1 MIHIKDEAVAI
12 ADDVIALRRY
22 FHMHPELGMQE
33 YETSAKIKE
42 ELEKLNISYKNC
54 GETGVIAQI
63 GTGKKLIALRADMDA
78 LSIQEKSG
86 VSYASVND
94 GVMHACG
101 HDAHTAALL
110 GAARIL
116 KAHEAELKVGVRLLF
131 QPSEENCKGGRFF
144 CENGALDG
152 VDEVYGI
159 HIFTDVAVGNISIE
173 AGPRM
178 ASTSSFKVKITGRAG
193 HGAKPQQCVDATV
206 AACACIMNLQTII
219 SRETDPVDSAVVT
232 VGSLKSGSQYNII
245 SGEAV
250 FEGTVRAFSE
260 ERAEHIE
267 ASLKRIVNM
276 TAEAYGAKAD
286 VVFLRS
292 QHPGVINDAAL
303 TERLTEKAK
312 VLFGKDRL
320 CHVPP
325 MMLGED
331 FSFYQQTV
339 PGVFMFAGGGNPE
352 IGCGYPNHHD
362 CFNIDERVLTDSVM
376 LHLMAVCAAEEAL
389 GGNEND

>member
-131 QPSEENCKGGRFF
+131 QPSEENYF
-144 CENGALDG
+144 
-152 VDEVYGI
+152 YGC
-159 HIFTDVAVGNISIE
+159 
-173 AGPRM
+173 AGWKY
-178 ASTSSFKVKITGRAG
+178 F
-193 HGAKPQQCVDATV
+193 D
-206 AACACIMNLQTII
+206 
-219 SRETDPVDSAVVT
+219 
-232 VGSLKSGSQYNII
+232 
-245 SGEAV
+245 
-250 FEGTVRAFSE
+250 
-260 ERAEHIE
+260 
-267 ASLKRIVNM
+267 
-276 TAEAYGAKAD
+276 
-286 VVFLRS
+286 
-292 QHPGVINDAAL
+292 
-303 TERLTEKAK
+303 
-312 VLFGKDRL
+312 
-320 CHVPP
+320 
-325 MMLGED
+325 
-331 FSFYQQTV
+331 
-339 PGVFMFAGGGNPE
+339 
-352 IGCGYPNHHD
+352 
-362 CFNIDERVLTDSVM
+362 
-376 LHLMAVCAAEEAL
+376 
-389 GGNEND
+389 